1 MKIKNLI
8 LLSSFLAVM
17 GFSTYAAATPRAAVL
32 PFEIHIDL
40 QMDGL
45 SLYGLPPEPKPAE
58 KKRLEMARDR
68 LISMLE
74 ERGVYQSIDL
84 SDFKKEIRKAAP
96 FDRCNGCEV
105 EFGKK
110 ADADVT
116 ILGVVNKSSEMMIN
130 IAVFVRDVAS
140 GELTQSMSVSILQN
154 DDAGWL
160 RAIRYLVNNRLAP
173 VKAES
178 K

>member
-1 MKIKNLI
+1 MIINKAV
-8 LLSSFLAVM
+8 LLSSFFLVFS
-17 GFSTYAAATPRAAVL
+17 FSTHAAAAQRAAIL

-68 LISMLE
+68 LVSMIE
-74 ERGVYQSIDL
+74 ERGAYQSIDL
-84 SDFKKEIRKAAP
+84 SEYKKEIRKAAP

-130 IAVFVRDVAS
+130 VAVFVRDVSS

-173 VKAES
+173 VEAES